1 MTSYNHSAPRPAFL
15 VADGADPLHVLHLAV
30 VRPLPYPTVDRLQ
43 PAMLTRRR
51 FVFLRDVLDG
61 DAFHVIVSDA
71 GPLRPALLL
80 RVPVGNW
87 AFELLDDPGNLDR
100 WDACDTSKT
109 AETRQDAFT
118 SRWAASLSETVALWG
133 ARATNETTQDTPP
146 APSETGQSRP
156 ESSVS
161 PVAAPV
167 LTRPPVSMRRVLPA
181 LPPPAPPPRAP
192 PFVPSPQTDKSARN
206 FVVSRYYSTLYS
218 LTTPLSYFAKNTLG
232 RLHSMCRN
240 DPSELRAA
248 LAAVFLSPEQLGERQ
263 RRKLG
268 LPCLASGTPVQ
279 PPVLT
284 AERDNQAQ
292 FAAAHAHEFAD
303 DAQRERL
310 VLDLKVREAQLQIL
324 VVLECVLCTHEDE
337 TEFLQRNARRQ
348 EQRVSARPGR
358 PLVRKRRRNRIVPT
372 LLGHGVPD
380 PDPVSADADVDLTL
394 YTLLL
399 SLIDQLGIWAVLLG
413 KPTAAADGPAQD
425 FLEHVL
431 VPYYHKRM
439 PATVSF
445 VVKTFRS
452 LQPSFKSK
460 PPRAGSGVGS
470 RVSDA
475 SSGPKRV
482 SKFAKTAPLP
492 RITPFLKRAASS
504 IATTDLQP
512 PIPLKRSK
520 SSFGTKNMQKR
531 QVDMLAS
538 RLDPEKAGN
547 ARATLLF
554 LFGDARKTR
563 SVSAAAP
570 ELPQVEA
577 TPRKP
582 ERAPLNGP
590 YVSGLCTDASIP
602 RDAFVNS
609 SDASIH
615 PSGLVNSPDA
625 SHDRPE
631 LQVFAT
637 PSNIRVVDNQN
648 AYYETQIVLTP
659 RPARRTVLE
668 QLCAEKETE
677 PTVSSP
683 LRSPAPGFF
692 SRSNQAVPES
702 PENAGSPVKGEVRGK
717 RGSTEEHGPKEGQPE
732 PPKEG
737 PINKNLKKTAK
748 ETKPKNA
755 KNRAKKAVT
764 KKEGRKDALLEKKS
778 NARTKQV
785 VAPAAAF
792 RFDNLDMFND
802 TPSTTHE
809 GLAINEPSTNGP
821 STQANSTKTQGVK
834 AQNDANFSHRQSPT
848 TPPPDFSIPDSD
860 LDSDLDRL
868 LAAATPASFKKY
880 PRKK

>member
-15 VADGADPLHVLHLAV
+15 IADGADPMHVLHLAV

-61 DAFHVIVSDA
+61 DAFHVTVSDA

-80 RVPVGNW
+80 RVPVGKW

-100 WDACDTSKT
+100 WDTYDTSKS

-118 SRWAASLSETVALWG
+118 SRWAASLSETIALWG
-133 ARATNETTQDTPP
+133 ARATNKTTQDTPP
-146 APSETGQSRP
+146 APSETEQSRP

-161 PVAAPV
+161 PVAALV

-192 PFVPSPQTDKSARN
+192 SFVPSTQTDESARN

-218 LTTPLSYFAKNTLG
+218 LTTPLSYFAKNTFG

-240 DPSELRAA
+240 DPSELREA
-248 LAAVFLSPEQLGERQ
+248 LAAVLLSPEQLGERQ
-263 RRKLG
+263 HRKLG
-268 LPCLASGTPVQ
+268 LPCQASETPVQ
-279 PPVLT
+279 PPVLA

-292 FAAAHAHEFAD
+292 FAAAHAHELAD
-303 DAQRERL
+303 DTQRERL

-348 EQRVSARPGR
+348 EQRVSALAGR
-358 PLVRKRRRNRIVPT
+358 PLVRKRRRNRILPT

-380 PDPVSADADVDLTL
+380 PEPVSADADVDDTL

-399 SLIDQLGIWAVLLG
+399 SLIDQLGTWAVLLG
-413 KPTAAADGPAQD
+413 KPSAAADMLAQD

-482 SKFAKTAPLP
+482 SKFAKTAPSP
-492 RITPFLKRAASS
+492 RITPFLKRGASS
-504 IATTDLQP
+504 IASTDLQP
-512 PIPLKRSK
+512 PISLKRSK

-563 SVSAAAP
+563 SVSTAAP
-570 ELPQVEA
+570 ELPQVEV

-582 ERAPLNGP
+582 EHAPLNGP
-590 YVSGLCTDASIP
+590 YVSGLCNDASIP
-602 RDAFVNS
+602 RDAFLNS
-609 SDASIH
+609 SDVSIH
-615 PSGLVNSPDA
+615 PGGLVNSPDA

-659 RPARRTVLE
+659 RPARRRTVLE

-692 SRSNQAVPES
+692 FRSNQAVPES

-717 RGSTEEHGPKEGQPE
+717 RGSTEEHGPKEG
-732 PPKEG
+732 
-737 PINKNLKKTAK
+737 PINKNLKRTAK

-764 KKEGRKDALLEKKS
+764 KQKGRKDALPEKQS

-785 VAPAAAF
+785 VAPAAAL

-809 GLAINEPSTNGP
+809 GLAIKEPSTNVP
-821 STQANSTKTQGVK
+821 STQANSTKTRGVK

-848 TPPPDFSIPDSD
+848 IPPPDFSIPDSD

-868 LAAATPASFKKY
+868 LAAATSASFKKY